1 MDNKTKEIQMS
12 VAFNNSARLLA
23 GSKGD
28 VVEISDAYDG
38 LARALYAKQIK
49 FLKEILEQKDGA

>member
-12 VAFNNSARLLA
+12 VAFNNAARLLA

-28 VVEISDAYDG
+28 VVEVSEAYDL
-38 LARALYAKQIK
+38 LACQFYAKQIA
-49 FLKEILEQKDGA
+49 FLKEINDQPKP